1 MDGSRFDDIVKAF
14 TRSVSRRRV
23 LGSVALAPGFPA
35 LGVAAAQEPT
45 PRTQE
50 PQPDPDVA
58 AEGTCG
64 ASGASCANTT
74 DCCEG
79 FCHHF
84 GGKCGRKKKKGKK
97 RRVLTGNCR
106 CDSTP
111 GEAGISNAVLGAVL
125 PVAAPGYRLQ
135 MTELVWE
142 PGAYSTS
149 HSHPLAQVACVMEGK
164 LAMTMQ
170 EGAATLTRG
179 GTGSTPASSEPL
191 VVNQEVVLGPRDCVS
206 YDEYAAHTVH
216 TVWNAS
222 KGTTRMWMADLVK
235 IGEPY
240 ITYEP
245 AASTPAP

>member
-1 MDGSRFDDIVKAF
+1 MDGSRFDDVVKAF
-14 TRSVSRRRV
+14 TQSFSRRRV
-23 LGSVALAPGFPA
+23 LGSVALAPAFPA
-35 LGVAAAQEPT
+35 LEHAAAQEEEQ
-45 PRTQE
+45 RTQE
-50 PQPDPDVA
+50 QQPDVA
-58 AEGTCG
+58 DEQTCG
-64 ASGASCANTT
+64 ASGASCAQTS
-74 DCCEG
+74 DCCAG
-79 FCHHF
+79 FCHAY
-84 GGKCGRKKKKGKK
+84 GGKCVRKQKHGHKKK
-97 RRVLTGNCR
+97 RVLTGNCR

-125 PVAAPGYRLQ
+125 PVASPGYRLQ

-142 PGAYSTS
+142 PRAYSTS

-164 LAMTMQ
+164 LGMTLQ

-179 GTGSTPASSEPL
+179 GDGSTPASTEPVPL
-191 VVNQEVVLGPRDCVS
+191 NQEIVLGPRDCVS

-245 AASTPAP
+245 AERTPSP

>member
-1 MDGSRFDDIVKAF
+1 MDGSRFDDVVKAF
-14 TRSVSRRRV
+14 AQTFSRRLV
-23 LGSVALAPGFPA
+23 LGSVALAPGLSSLA
-35 LGVAAAQEPT
+35 IAAAQEQEQPT
-45 PRTQE
+45 EERRSGIAGEQ
-50 PQPDPDVA
+50 
-58 AEGTCG
+58 TCG
-64 ASGASCANTT
+64 ATGASCAQTT
-74 DCCEG
+74 DCCDG
-79 FCHHF
+79 FCHAY
-84 GGKCGRKKKKGKK
+84 GGKCVRKKGKQGRK

-142 PGAYSTS
+142 PRAYSTS

-164 LAMTMQ
+164 LGMTLQ

-179 GTGSTPASSEPL
+179 GAGPTPASTEPL
-191 VVNQEVVLGPRDCVS
+191 VLNQEVELGPRDCVS
-206 YDEYAAHTVH
+206 YDEYAVHTVH

-240 ITYEP
+240 ITYE
-245 AASTPAP
+245 S

>member
-1 MDGSRFDDIVKAF
+1 MDGSRFDDVVKTLTQSF
-14 TRSVSRRRV
+14 SRRLV
-23 LGSVALAPGFPA
+23 LGSVALAPGLPA
-35 LGVAAAQEPT
+35 LEIAAANEQK
-45 PRTQE
+45 PRTQDRPSPVTGE
-50 PQPDPDVA
+50 KVC
-58 AEGTCG
+58 GT
-64 ASGASCANTT
+64 SGASCAQTT
-74 DCCEG
+74 DCCDG
-79 FCHHF
+79 FCHHY
-84 GGKCGRKKKKGKK
+84 GGKCVRKKKKGHRRK
-97 RRVLTGNCR
+97 RVLTGNCR

-111 GEAGISNAVLGAVL
+111 GEAGISNAVLGAVP
-125 PVAAPGYRLQ
+125 PVASPGYRLQ

-164 LAMTMQ
+164 LGMTLQ

-179 GTGSTPASSEPL
+179 GTGSTPESTEPVAL
-191 VVNQEVVLGPRDCVS
+191 NQEIELGPRDCVS
-206 YDEYAAHTVH
+206 YDEFAAHTVH

-245 AASTPAP
+245 AESTPAP

>member
-1 MDGSRFDDIVKAF
+1 MDGSRFDDVVKAF
-14 TRSVSRRRV
+14 TRSLSRRLV
-23 LGSVALAPGFPA
+23 LGSVALAPAFPS
-35 LGVAAAQEPT
+35 LGIAAANENTQ
-45 PRTQE
+45 RTQE
-50 PQPDPDVA
+50 RPSPVA
-58 AEGTCG
+58 GEATCG
-64 ASGASCANTT
+64 ASGASCADTT

-79 FCHHF
+79 FCHAY
-84 GGKCGRKKKKGKK
+84 GGKCARKKKRGHKK
-97 RRVLTGNCR
+97 RVLTGNCR

-142 PGAYSTS
+142 PRAYSTS

-164 LAMTMQ
+164 LAMTLQ

-179 GTGSTPASSEPL
+179 GSGSTPASTEPVPL
-191 VVNQEVVLGPRDCVS
+191 NQEIELGPRDCVS

-245 AASTPAP
+245 AESTPIP

>member
-1 MDGSRFDDIVKAF
+1 MDGSRFDDVVKAL
-14 TRSVSRRRV
+14 TRSFSRRLV

-35 LGVAAAQEPT
+35 LERAAANEHK

-50 PQPDPDVA
+50 RQAPVA
-58 AEGTCG
+58 GEKACGT
-64 ASGASCANTT
+64 SGASCADTSG
-74 DCCEG
+74 CCDG
-79 FCHHF
+79 FCHAY
-84 GGKCGRKKKKGKK
+84 GGKCVRKKKRGHK
-97 RRVLTGNCR
+97 RKRVLTGNCR

-111 GEAGISNAVLGAVL
+111 GEVGISNAVLGAVL

-142 PGAYSTS
+142 PRAYSTS

-164 LAMTMQ
+164 LGMTLQ

-179 GTGSTPASSEPL
+179 GTGSTPASTEP
-191 VVNQEVVLGPRDCVS
+191 VAVNQEIVLGPRDCVS
-206 YDEYAAHTVH
+206 YDEFAAHTVH

-245 AASTPAP
+245 AESTPTP

>member
-1 MDGSRFDDIVKAF
+1 M
-14 TRSVSRRRV
+14 
-23 LGSVALAPGFPA
+23 
-35 LGVAAAQEPT
+35 
-45 PRTQE
+45 
-50 PQPDPDVA
+50 
-58 AEGTCG
+58 
-64 ASGASCANTT
+64 
-74 DCCEG
+74 
-79 FCHHF
+79 
-84 GGKCGRKKKKGKK
+84 
-97 RRVLTGNCR
+97 LTGNCR

-149 HSHPLAQVACVMEGK
+149 HSHPLAQVACVMEGE
-164 LAMTMQ
+164 LAMTLQ

-179 GTGSTPASSEPL
+179 GAGSTPDSSEPVPL
-191 VVNQEVVLGPRDCVS
+191 NQEIVLGPRDCVS

-245 AASTPAP
+245 

>member
-1 MDGSRFDDIVKAF
+1 M
-14 TRSVSRRRV
+14 
-23 LGSVALAPGFPA
+23 
-35 LGVAAAQEPT
+35 
-45 PRTQE
+45 
-50 PQPDPDVA
+50 
-58 AEGTCG
+58 
-64 ASGASCANTT
+64 
-74 DCCEG
+74 
-79 FCHHF
+79 
-84 GGKCGRKKKKGKK
+84 
-97 RRVLTGNCR
+97 LTGNCR

-111 GEAGISNAVLGAVL
+111 GEAGISNAVLGAVP

-149 HSHPLAQVACVMEGK
+149 HSHPLAQVACVMEGE
-164 LAMTMQ
+164 LAMTLQ

-179 GTGSTPASSEPL
+179 GAGPTPDSTEPL
-191 VVNQEVVLGPRDCVS
+191 VLNQEVVLGPRDCVS
-206 YDEYAAHTVH
+206 YDEYAVHTVH

-245 AASTPAP
+245 AASEPSA